1 MKKFFLLIATA
12 LLVVPLIA
20 ADFPKGSPE
29 FVTSYRDAMNHAR
42 KTGKPAIIIFS
53 ASWCPPCIEM
63 KEDVYPSRKVKAF
76 HNQFVWVYLD
86 RDDPSN
92 DEIAEKFSV
101 NGIPHIEFLDS
112 NGRTLDRLVNAE
124 SPREFASRLKSVLSK
139 TRPAAISKPD

>member
-29 FVTSYRDAMNHAR
+29 FVTSYQDAMSLA
-42 KTGKPAIIIFS
+42 KETGKPAIVIFS

-63 KEDVYPSRKVKAF
+63 KEDVYPSRKVRPL
-76 HNQFVWVYLD
+76 HDQFVWAYLD
-86 RDDPSN
+86 SDDATNSQVS
-92 DEIAEKFSV
+92 ERLGV
-101 NGIPHIEFLDS
+101 NGIPHIEFLDP
-112 NGRTLDRLVNAE
+112 NGRTLDRLVGAE

-139 TRPAAISKPD
+139 TRPVATSKSE